1 MDPFSGHRH
10 RTDGLDYSILG
21 SRIEAL
27 CRVAERALGLIHVDL
42 VFILFSNL
50 LIRAVYPYPSAC
62 AGDSIVPVTAKLFR
76 APLCAAETI
85 QCQPDPYEA
94 KF

>member
-1 MDPFSGHRH
+1 MDPFLGHRH

-50 LIRAVYPYPSAC
+50 LIRAVYQVGTP
-62 AGDSIVPVTAKLFR
+62 AGK
-76 APLCAAETI
+76 
-85 QCQPDPYEA
+85 
-94 KF
+94 